1 MYHVTPNPHEL
12 EDAMAKKERSKKS
25 STNMKSNTQAD
36 DEITEDKL
44 LGYFT
49 VAYVLDAAGMLD
61 PAEKAKLDSLVFE
74 GCPTWD
80 ASVEECYGISRTLI
94 RNIYAVCTEVKTA
107 AEAIVFILR
116 GLECPDYKE
125 RLREVTGT

>member
-1 MYHVTPNPHEL
+1 
-12 EDAMAKKERSKKS
+12 MAKKKPTNKS
-25 STNMKSNTQAD
+25 ATRVKLNTQAD
-36 DEITEDKL
+36 GDITEDKL

-61 PAEKAKLDSLVFE
+61 PAKKAKLDSLVFE

-80 ASVEECYGISRTLI
+80 ASVEECYGISRTLV

-107 AEAIVFILR
+107 AEAIAFILR
-116 GLECPDYKE
+116 GLECPDYKQ
-125 RLREVTGT
+125 RLQEVIGT